1 MKYSAFIAALTIA
14 STSAFTAPSAFHR
27 NTALNGLADDDI
39 ESAIARSVSHFCYR
53 NNGQYIAVEIYM
65 GIVSA

>member
-27 NTALNGLADDDI
+27 NTALDGLADDDI
-39 ESAIARSVSHFCYR
+39 ESAIARSVSHFC
-53 NNGQYIAVEIYM
+53 
-65 GIVSA
+65 